1 MSTELASDSVASL
14 TLSTYERLRA
24 DVLSGMWA
32 PGLKLG
38 IETLREHYGTGA
50 TPIRE
55 ALNRLAAEGW
65 VQHLDQR
72 GFVVTPVSQD
82 ALRELAKTRVWVET
96 LALTQAMQ
104 ASTPAWEES
113 LVLSLHRLSKTPR
126 SLNPDQYLE
135 NPAWEKQHR
144 EFHMALLSNCGSRW
158 LLGFCEQL
166 YDQAYRYRQL
176 AMKTS
181 YKRRDELDEHKQVV
195 DAVVAGNAAV
205 ACSALTHHYEKTAH
219 IILNAA

>member
-1 MSTELASDSVASL
+1 
-14 TLSTYERLRA
+14 
-24 DVLSGMWA
+24 
-32 PGLKLG
+32 
-38 IETLREHYGTGA
+38 
-50 TPIRE
+50 
-55 ALNRLAAEGW
+55 
-65 VQHLDQR
+65 
-72 GFVVTPVSQD
+72 
-82 ALRELAKTRVWVET
+82 
-96 LALTQAMQ
+96 
-104 ASTPAWEES
+104 
-113 LVLSLHRLSKTPR
+113 
-126 SLNPDQYLE
+126 
-135 NPAWEKQHR
+135 
-144 EFHMALLSNCGSRW
+144 MALLSNCGSRW